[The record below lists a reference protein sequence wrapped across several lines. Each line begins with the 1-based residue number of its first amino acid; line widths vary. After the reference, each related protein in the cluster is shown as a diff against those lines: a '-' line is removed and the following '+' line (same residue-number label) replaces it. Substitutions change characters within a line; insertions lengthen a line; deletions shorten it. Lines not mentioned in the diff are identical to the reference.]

1 MDKKALRPDI
11 SYIPIKFRVL
21 WHGRIEILHRK
32 NKALHTH
39 AHTPVFY
46 IHLVFMNGRTKT
58 WHFDNFRKY
67 CIPLLW
73 TEYLYPL
80 KFKLKFKVPR

>member
-39 AHTPVFY
+39 THTHTCV
-46 IHLVFMNGRTKT
+46 
-58 WHFDNFRKY
+58 
-67 CIPLLW
+67 
-73 TEYLYPL
+73 LYPSCL
-80 KFKLKFKVPR
+80 HEWTHQDLAF